1 MKHKSF
7 RRQETGGLLVMERLG
22 TPNPETAQAWN
33 SACRA
38 MGMVRRTR
46 ERQRVQRD
54 RSSARKALDFIN
66 VDPTEEVYRI

>member
-1 MKHKSF
+1 M
-7 RRQETGGLLVMERLG
+7 MERLG

-33 SACRA
+33 SAPCRA

-46 ERQRVQRD
+46 ERQRVQMD
-54 RSSARKALDFIN
+54 RSSARNALDFIN